1 VFFLMVVVIAVV
13 VFGVAAVASG
23 HGGTLAPHREPAPV
37 PLREGPVD
45 AEALAAVRFPVVV
58 RGYRM
63 DVVDAVLDTLG
74 AALAERDAR
83 IAELS
88 ARPGHASDQPRAMGQ
103 AASDAPGSGWV
114 E

>member
-1 VFFLMVVVIAVV
+1 VFFLMVVVISVV

-23 HGGTLAPHREPAPV
+23 HGGTLGPDRAATAA
-37 PLREGPVD
+37 PLRAGPVD
-45 AEALAAVRFPVVV
+45 AEALAAVQFPVVV

-63 DVVDAVLDTLG
+63 DAVDAVLDRLG
-74 AALAERDAR
+74 TELAERDAR

-88 ARPGHASDQPRAMGQ
+88 TPPAP
-103 AASDAPGSGWV
+103 AADRN

>member
-1 VFFLMVVVIAVV
+1 VSVFFLMVVVISVV

-23 HGGTLAPHREPAPV
+23 HGGTLAPHRAPL
-37 PLREGPVD
+37 PTALGPGPVD
-45 AEALAAVRFPVVV
+45 AAALAGVQFPVVV

-63 DVVDAVLDTLG
+63 DAVDAVLDRLG

-83 IAELS
+83 IAELQS
-88 ARPGHASDQPRAMGQ
+88 PPPP
-103 AASDAPGSGWV
+103 AADHY

>member
-23 HGGTLAPHREPAPV
+23 HGGTLGPARPVAAAPLP
-37 PLREGPVD
+37 EGPVD
-45 AEALAAVRFPVVV
+45 ADALAAVQFPVVV

-63 DVVDAVLDTLG
+63 DAVDAVLDRL
-74 AALAERDAR
+74 AAELAERDAR

-88 ARPGHASDQPRAMGQ
+88 SPP
-103 AASDAPGSGWV
+103 APAGDRN